1 MCPRKEHLNLA
12 NFQNTCKNEEGGNYF
27 QIIHQWFF
35 LHIQVNLRS
44 LGEAAGL
51 QAGDVISA
59 VNGQD
64 IGLLR
69 HKEAQ
74 DCIKMAGNNFVL
86 TILRYDL
93 TCRSWHFE
101 VANSNFVTFFKLIN

>member
-1 MCPRKEHLNLA
+1 M
-12 NFQNTCKNEEGGNYF
+12 NFF
-27 QIIHQWFF
+27 A
-35 LHIQVNLRS
+35 LLQVNLRS

-93 TCRSWHFE
+93 TYRSWHLE
-101 VANSNFVTFFKLIN
+101 VAKSNFNRLKT